1 VNAERLPGLEGFV
14 GESATATRFARLGM
28 IARWRPV
35 HRGHL
40 AVLRALCDAAAEALI
55 GIGSANR
62 YNLRNPFTLEETT
75 DMLRL
80 ALAGRG
86 GSEAAGRETR
96 SVSPL
101 APLGRGGSEAAGR
114 ETRSVSPLAPLGR
127 GGSEAAGRETRS
139 VSPLAPHR
147 RENYRLI
154 PVPDLDDGPRWRV
167 MVREMFGPLDAFVTD
182 NPYVASLLREDY
194 RLLRPVELI
203 AETDR
208 VAIDGTMVRAAMA
221 RGGEWQRLV
230 PPEVAAYMTAR
241 GLDERF
247 RREFGLQT
255 LALETMIAERKD

>member
-1 VNAERLPGLEGFV
+1 MARYQ
-14 GESATATRFARLGM
+14 RLGM

-35 HRGHL
+35 HRGHTP
-40 AVLRALCDAAAEALI
+40 VLRALCESAAEALI

-86 GSEAAGRETR
+86 GSEAAARETR

-101 APLGRGGSEAAGR
+101 APKG
-114 ETRSVSPLAPLGR
+114 
-127 GGSEAAGRETRS
+127 
-139 VSPLAPHR
+139 

-154 PVPDLDDGPRWRV
+154 PVPDLDDGPRWRA
-167 MVREMFGPLDAFVTD
+167 MVLEMFGPLDAFVTD

-194 RLLRPVELI
+194 RLLKPIELI
-203 AETDR
+203 DERER
-208 VAIDGTMVRAAMA
+208 VAIDGTRVRAAMA
-221 RGGEWQRLV
+221 RGAEWQRLV
-230 PPEVAAYMTAR
+230 PPEVAEYLTTR
-241 GLDERF
+241 KLDERF

-255 LALETMIAERKD
+255 LAQETMIVERKD